1 MHSNSSEMLEYAA
14 GLLEGQ
20 VPRLAEEALSRI
32 LAEVDYYADPALAA
46 FDVTASGHAALGF
59 AVASLGSPARFAE
72 SGEYAWQ
79 LGHKRASEGVP
90 RLAVV
95 KAYRIGASVLWD
107 AMVDAV
113 MRHDPGR
120 ASRMAYAANDFW
132 RLVHRD
138 ILLLS
143 EAHRRVWEGG
153 PPGHGRKLYPVLK
166 ALLRGHKDPLD
177 LSAAAIVLDL
187 PMYGE
192 YAVARLEGGAPI
204 RPDAAP
210 VCEDAGQLRLFWC
223 PQGDGWAVLVRLGGQ
238 SLDDLGVALARH
250 GEFRGG
256 VSPVVD
262 SLAELGRANALA
274 ELALST
280 GTGPGLAS
288 LREGVFAGFVL
299 SRPSLAADLASLV
312 LGPVLALE
320 PSDRRLLLDTFTAW
334 LECHGAAGEVAERL
348 YCHRNTV
355 LNRLHRLE
363 RLTSRRLDKPRDLV
377 DLTLALDVV
386 RLTTGAP

>member
-1 MHSNSSEMLEYAA
+1 
-14 GLLEGQ
+14 
-20 VPRLAEEALSRI
+20 
-32 LAEVDYYADPALAA
+32 
-46 FDVTASGHAALGF
+46 
-59 AVASLGSPARFAE
+59 
-72 SGEYAWQ
+72 
-79 LGHKRASEGVP
+79 
-90 RLAVV
+90 
-95 KAYRIGASVLWD
+95 
-107 AMVDAV
+107 
-113 MRHDPGR
+113 
-120 ASRMAYAANDFW
+120 MAYAANDFW

-177 LSAAAIVLDL
+177 LSAASIVLDL
-187 PMYGE
+187 PMHAQ
-192 YAVARLEGGAPI
+192 YAVVRLDGGVP
-204 RPDAAP
+204 RPDEAP

-223 PQGDGWAVLVRLGGQ
+223 PQADGWAVLVRIAGQ
-238 SLDDLGVALARH
+238 SLDGLEAALAAH
-250 GEFRGG
+250 GDFRGG

-262 SLAELGRANALA
+262 SLAELGRANMLA

-280 GTGPGLAS
+280 RVGPGLAT
-288 LREGVFAGFVL
+288 LNEGVFAGFVL
-299 SRPSLAADLASLV
+299 SRPVLASDLASLV

-320 PSDRRLLLDTFTAW
+320 SSDRKLLLDTFTAW

-363 RLTSRRLDKPRDLV
+363 RLTSRRLDRPRDLV

-386 RLTTGAP
+386 RLTAEA